1 MSGVES
7 IPSSRGTRADV
18 IFHHNRPLVP
28 AQPLASVFR
37 DVTDPRDRRG
47 VRHDP
52 PTILCLGCDGDP
64 ATYIT
69 RSSRTTRRSPLAI
82 RARTAVR
89 LMDVAAA
96 ILGGRNVRRP
106 HRIPPPSM
114 TNASPPPDPEGYSGV
129 VRVVLV
135 GLLGRPGAGTCPH
148 LPQRRPGP
156 GSAANETAEY
166 QRFSSGVPARSGPLW
181 QIWTTGAA
189 AGPVGRA
196 SPASAVHDVG
206 TGADTRAEGGRRPGG
221 RPVRPRRPRPSASAG
236 PAQAP
241 RSPGAPHH
249 RPLNSLPARSGSLW
263 RIWTIRR
270 RGPAGEG
277 VRGRAGPAPGQR
289 RDAAR
294 GVPEDFRPCAWAA
307 SESSGTRPGSAP
319 RSTTRLRSSTKT
331 TRGT

>member
-1 MSGVES
+1 MSS
-7 IPSSRGTRADV
+7 STTTAPSC
-18 IFHHNRPLVP
+18 
-28 AQPLASVFR
+28 QPLASVFR

-135 GLLGRPGAGTCPH
+135 GLVGLAGAWACPN

-189 AGPVGRA
+189 AAPWRA
-196 SPASAVHDVG
+196 FPASAVHDVNTG
-206 TGADTRAEGGRRPGG
+206 TDTRAEGGRRPG
-221 RPVRPRRPRPSASAG
+221 RCPVRPRRPRESASAG

-241 RSPGAPHH
+241 RSA
-249 RPLNSLPARSGSLW
+249 RSPLNRRERLLEVRSRGLPGDLADRN
-263 RIWTIRR
+263 
-270 RGPAGEG
+270 A
-277 VRGRAGPAPGQR
+277 
-289 RDAAR
+289 
-294 GVPEDFRPCAWAA
+294 
-307 SESSGTRPGSAP
+307 AP
-319 RSTTRLRSSTKT
+319 RAPRTTAR
-331 TRGT
+331 

>member
-1 MSGVES
+1 MSS
-7 IPSSRGTRADV
+7 STTTAPSC
-18 IFHHNRPLVP
+18 
-28 AQPLASVFR
+28 QPLASVFR

-135 GLLGRPGAGTCPH
+135 GLVGLAGAWACPN
-148 LPQRRPGP
+148 LPQRRSGP

-166 QRFSSGVPARSGPLW
+166 QRFSSGVPARSRPLW

-196 SPASAVHDVG
+196 VVD
-206 TGADTRAEGGRRPGG
+206 
-221 RPVRPRRPRPSASAG
+221 
-236 PAQAP
+236 QA
-241 RSPGAPHH
+241 GAPCD
-249 RPLNSLPARSGSLW
+249 
-263 RIWTIRR
+263 
-270 RGPAGEG
+270 
-277 VRGRAGPAPGQR
+277 RAGPAEVPPRAPPR
-289 RDAAR
+289 R
-294 GVPEDFRPCAWAA
+294 PN
-307 SESSGTRPGSAP
+307 P
-319 RSTTRLRSSTKT
+319 RDRHLTLENVC
-331 TRGT
+331 

>member
-129 VRVVLV
+129 VRVVPPRAPR
-135 GLLGRPGAGTCPH
+135 GGR
-148 LPQRRPGP
+148 
-156 GSAANETAEY
+156 
-166 QRFSSGVPARSGPLW
+166 
-181 QIWTTGAA
+181 
-189 AGPVGRA
+189 
-196 SPASAVHDVG
+196 SPASARSM
-206 TGADTRAEGGRRPGG
+206 TSTPARTPARRAVVDR
-221 RPVRPRRPRPSASAG
+221 A
-236 PAQAP
+236 
-241 RSPGAPHH
+241 GAPFD
-249 RPLNSLPARSGSLW
+249 
-263 RIWTIRR
+263 
-270 RGPAGEG
+270 
-277 VRGRAGPAPGQR
+277 RAGPARAPPRGR
-289 RDAAR
+289 RR
-294 GVPEDFRPCAWAA
+294 RPD
-307 SESSGTRPGSAP
+307 P
-319 RSTTRLRSSTKT
+319 RDRHLTAENVC
-331 TRGT
+331 

>member
-1 MSGVES
+1 MSSQSLRPEEPAPMS
-7 IPSSRGTRADV
+7 SSTTTAPSC
-18 IFHHNRPLVP
+18 
-28 AQPLASVFR
+28 QPLASVFR

-135 GLLGRPGAGTCPH
+135 GLVGLAGAWACPN
-148 LPQRRPGP
+148 LPQRRSGP

-189 AGPVGRA
+189 AGPV
-196 SPASAVHDVG
+196 
-206 TGADTRAEGGRRPGG
+206 EGGRGPGG
-221 RPVRPRRPRPSASAG
+221 RPVRPRRPRPSAAAD

-241 RSPGAPHH
+241 RSARTSLNRRERLLEVRSRGLPGD
-249 RPLNSLPARSGSLW
+249 L
-263 RIWTIRR
+263 
-270 RGPAGEG
+270 AG
-277 VRGRAGPAPGQR
+277 
-289 RDAAR
+289 
-294 GVPEDFRPCAWAA
+294 
-307 SESSGTRPGSAP
+307 
-319 RSTTRLRSSTKT
+319 
-331 TRGT
+331 

>member
-18 IFHHNRPLVP
+18 IFHHNCSLG
-28 AQPLASVFR
+28 QPLASVFRDVTDVFR

-135 GLLGRPGAGTCPH
+135 GLVGLAGAGACPN
-148 LPQRRPGP
+148 LPQRRPAAR
-156 GSAANETAEY
+156 SAANETAEY
-166 QRFSSGVPARSGPLW
+166 QRFSSGAPARSGPLW

-196 SPASAVHDVG
+196 VARLGEVHDVD
-206 TGADTRAEGGRRPGG
+206 TGVGIRAEGGRRPGG
-221 RPVRPRRPRPSASAG
+221 RAVRPRRPRPSAAAG
-236 PAQAP
+236 LTQAP
-241 RSPGAPHH
+241 RSA
-249 RPLNSLPARSGSLW
+249 RSPLNPRERTSSRRSRGLPGDL
-263 RIWTIRR
+263 
-270 RGPAGEG
+270 GG
-277 VRGRAGPAPGQR
+277 
-289 RDAAR
+289 
-294 GVPEDFRPCAWAA
+294 
-307 SESSGTRPGSAP
+307 
-319 RSTTRLRSSTKT
+319 
-331 TRGT
+331 

>member
-1 MSGVES
+1 MSS
-7 IPSSRGTRADV
+7 STTTAPSC
-18 IFHHNRPLVP
+18 
-28 AQPLASVFR
+28 QPLASVFRDVTDVFR

-135 GLLGRPGAGTCPH
+135 GLVGLAGAGRVQICHKGAPRQDRPRMKPRNINDS
-148 LPQRRPGP
+148 LPAFRLDSGLCGRFGQPAPPRAPWGGRSPT
-156 GSAANETAEY
+156 SARSMT
-166 QRFSSGVPARSGPLW
+166 SVPARAPAW
-181 QIWTTGAA
+181 
-189 AGPVGRA
+189 RA
-196 SPASAVHDVG
+196 VVD
-206 TGADTRAEGGRRPGG
+206 RA
-221 RPVRPRRPRPSASAG
+221 
-236 PAQAP
+236 
-241 RSPGAPHH
+241 GAPFD
-249 RPLNSLPARSGSLW
+249 
-263 RIWTIRR
+263 
-270 RGPAGEG
+270 
-277 VRGRAGPAPGQR
+277 RAGPARAPPRGR
-289 RDAAR
+289 RR
-294 GVPEDFRPCAWAA
+294 RPD
-307 SESSGTRPGSAP
+307 P
-319 RSTTRLRSSTKT
+319 RDRHLTAENVC
-331 TRGT
+331 

>member
-18 IFHHNRPLVP
+18 IFHHNCSLG
-28 AQPLASVFR
+28 QPLASVFRDVTDVFR

-135 GLLGRPGAGTCPH
+135 GLVGLAGAGACPN
-148 LPQRRPGP
+148 LPQRRPAAR
-156 GSAANETAEY
+156 SAANETAEY
-166 QRFSSGVPARSGPLW
+166 QRFSSGVPARFGSLW

-189 AGPVGRA
+189 AGPV
-196 SPASAVHDVG
+196 
-206 TGADTRAEGGRRPGG
+206 
-221 RPVRPRRPRPSASAG
+221 
-236 PAQAP
+236 
-241 RSPGAPHH
+241 
-249 RPLNSLPARSGSLW
+249 
-263 RIWTIRR
+263 
-270 RGPAGEG
+270 EG

-331 TRGT
+331 TRGK

>member
-18 IFHHNRPLVP
+18 IFHHNCSLG
-28 AQPLASVFR
+28 QPLASVFRDVTDVFR

-135 GLLGRPGAGTCPH
+135 GLVGLCDV
-148 LPQRRPGP
+148 
-156 GSAANETAEY
+156 
-166 QRFSSGVPARSGPLW
+166 SGHG
-181 QIWTTGAA
+181 
-189 AGPVGRA
+189 
-196 SPASAVHDVG
+196 
-206 TGADTRAEGGRRPGG
+206 
-221 RPVRPRRPRPSASAG
+221 
-236 PAQAP
+236 
-241 RSPGAPHH
+241 
-249 RPLNSLPARSGSLW
+249 
-263 RIWTIRR
+263 
-270 RGPAGEG
+270 
-277 VRGRAGPAPGQR
+277 
-289 RDAAR
+289 
-294 GVPEDFRPCAWAA
+294 
-307 SESSGTRPGSAP
+307 
-319 RSTTRLRSSTKT
+319 
-331 TRGT
+331 

>member
-89 LMDVAAA
+89 LMDMAAA

-129 VRVVLV
+129 VRVATPRAPWRAVAR
-135 GLLGRPGAGTCPH
+135 LG
-148 LPQRRPGP
+148 
-156 GSAANETAEY
+156 E
-166 QRFSSGVPARSGPLW
+166 
-181 QIWTTGAA
+181 
-189 AGPVGRA
+189 
-196 SPASAVHDVG
+196 VHDVN
-206 TGADTRAEGGRRPGG
+206 TGADTRTEGGRRPGG
-221 RPVRPRRPRPSASAG
+221 CPVRPHRPRPSNAAD

-241 RSPGAPHH
+241 RSARSPLNPRERTSSRRSRGLPGDLAGYPAISRTATPIPH
-249 RPLNSLPARSGSLW
+249 RPTPPPA
-263 RIWTIRR
+263 
-270 RGPAGEG
+270 E
-277 VRGRAGPAPGQR
+277 
-289 RDAAR
+289 
-294 GVPEDFRPCAWAA
+294 
-307 SESSGTRPGSAP
+307 
-319 RSTTRLRSSTKT
+319 
-331 TRGT
+331 

>member
-135 GLLGRPGAGTCPH
+135 GLVGLAGAGACPN
-148 LPQRRPGP
+148 LPQRRPAAR
-156 GSAANETAEY
+156 SAANETAEY
-166 QRFSSGVPARSGPLW
+166 QRFSSGVPARFGSLW

-189 AGPVGRA
+189 AG
-196 SPASAVHDVG
+196 
-206 TGADTRAEGGRRPGG
+206 RPG
-221 RPVRPRRPRPSASAG
+221 RVFADG
-236 PAQAP
+236 PD
-241 RSPGAPHH
+241 
-249 RPLNSLPARSGSLW
+249 
-263 RIWTIRR
+263 RR
-270 RGPAGEG
+270 RVSGGMR
-277 VRGRAGPAPGQR
+277 RGAFRRTSGPAPGR
-289 RDAAR
+289 RRSPRAPGRAR
-294 GVPEDFRPCAWAA
+294 RPAPQPDCARRRRRRA
-307 SESSGTRPGSAP
+307 GRRCAP
-319 RSTTRLRSSTKT
+319 RRRTSASRR
-331 TRGT
+331 